1 MEQPLTGLIAAAFTP
16 MRADGTLDLDRV
28 GPMTDRLIREG
39 VSAIFACGSTGE
51 SASLTTEER
60 EAAAKAFVDAAAGR
74 LPTIVHVGHCSLTDA
89 RRLAVH
95 AQKIGAAAVSACPP
109 WYFKPASVEILVDCL
124 AEITTAIPDLP
135 FYYYNIPSMTG
146 VNLDMVELLRQAS
159 RRLPNFAG
167 IKYTAKTVDEYQA
180 LLDFEGGR
188 FNILYGRDEMLLS
201 GLAVGAQGAIGTTY
215 NFAAPLFRRI
225 IDAFKRLD
233 LTAAAK
239 DQARA
244 VEMIRIVLRYR
255 GLPAMK
261 ALMGLIGDDCGAP
274 RLPLAKLTADQVAQ
288 MRKELEAI
296 GFFDWGRG

>member
-1 MEQPLTGLIAAAFTP
+1 MPQPLTGLIAAAFTP

-51 SASLTTEER
+51 SASLTSEER
-60 EAAAKAFVDAAAGR
+60 EATAKAFVEAAAGR
-74 LPTIVHVGHCSLTDA
+74 IPTIVHVGHCSLAEA

-124 AEITTAIPDLP
+124 AEITTAIPGMP

-146 VNLDMVELLRQAS
+146 VLLDMVELLRQAS
-159 RRLPNFAG
+159 ERLPNFVG
-167 IKYTAKTVDEYQA
+167 IKYTAPTVDEFHA
-180 LLDFEGGR
+180 LLGFAGGR

-201 GLAVGAQGAIGTTY
+201 GLAIGAQGAIGTTY
-215 NFAAPLFRRI
+215 NFAAPLYRRVIEAFRRH
-225 IDAFKRLD
+225 D
-233 LTAAAK
+233 LAAAAQ

-255 GLPAMK
+255 GLSGMK
-261 ALMGLIGDDCGAP
+261 ALMGMIGDECGPP
-274 RLPLAKLTADQVAQ
+274 RLPLPTLSADDAAR
-288 MRKELEAI
+288 MRKDLEAI
-296 GFFDWGRG
+296 GYFDWGRA

>member
-180 LLDFEGGR
+180 LLDLEGGR

>member
-1 MEQPLTGLIAAAFTP
+1 MAQSFTGLIAAAFTP
-16 MRADGTLDLDRV
+16 MRADGSLNLDCV

-60 EAAAKAFVDAAAGR
+60 ETTAKAFVDAAAGR
-74 LPTIVHVGHCSLTDA
+74 IPTIVHVGHCSLVDA

-124 AEITTAIPDLP
+124 AQITAAIPGMP

-146 VNLDMVELLRQAS
+146 VLLDMVELLRQAS
-159 RRLPNFAG
+159 ERLPNFAG
-167 IKYTAKTVDEYQA
+167 IKYTAPTVDEYQA
-180 LLDFEGGR
+180 LLGFAGGR

-201 GLAVGAQGAIGTTY
+201 GLAIGTQGAIGTTY

-225 IDAFKRLD
+225 FDAFARQD
-233 LTAAAK
+233 LTAAAQ

-255 GLPAMK
+255 GLAGMK
-261 ALMGLIGDDCGAP
+261 ALMGMIGDECGPP
-274 RLPLAKLTADQVAQ
+274 RLPLPTLSPDEAAR
-288 MRKELEAI
+288 MRKDLETA
-296 GFFDWGRG
+296 GFFDWGRQ